1 VSEKLKPQSDSQFSE
16 SDRAAL
22 DYARSRHKEHQ
33 HRAWLWAL
41 VKGASKWA
49 AVVAG
54 GLLVLLNTLK
64 AVLQAIRDG
73 L

>member
-1 VSEKLKPQSDSQFSE
+1 MSENINQQSDSQFSE

-22 DYARSRHKEHQ
+22 DYARSRHKEQQ

-41 VKGASKWA
+41 TKSGAKWVTVIA
-49 AVVAG
+49 LGITA
-54 GLLVLLNTLK
+54 LLNTLK
-64 AVLQAIRDG
+64 AVIGAIRDG